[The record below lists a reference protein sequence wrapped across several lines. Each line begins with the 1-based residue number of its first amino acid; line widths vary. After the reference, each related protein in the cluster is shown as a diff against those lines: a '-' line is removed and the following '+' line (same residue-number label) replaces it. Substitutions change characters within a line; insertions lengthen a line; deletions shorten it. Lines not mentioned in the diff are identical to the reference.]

1 MTRVNNNTPK
11 PVSGSGGRTTIRPMY
26 GVFIRDQ
33 VATFR
38 AQISETIKD
47 TKAALKAGDPK
58 ATAIPGNFRLEG
70 TEWKKANAAVKD
82 LERAVKALKPV
93 FGNTGPGTVGDTSR
107 SNRTGG
113 SSGVLPG
120 PGPIAM
126 YGIVFRDDLTAYRS
140 SVNKNL
146 MDIRAAINNGGLKG
160 EAKAEAQKAVKYLEA
175 ALKDLSKASAT
186 WR

>member
-1 MTRVNNNTPK
+1 MTRVTGNPPK
-11 PVSGSGGRTTIRPMY
+11 PTGTGGRTTIRPMY

-38 AQISETIKD
+38 AQINQTIKD

-58 ATAIPGNFRLEG
+58 GTAIPGNFKLEG

-93 FGNTGPGTVGDTSR
+93 FGSTGPATVGDTSR

-113 SSGVLPG
+113 SGTTLPG

-146 MDIRAAINNGGLKG
+146 MDIRAAINNGALKG
-160 EAKAEAQKAVKYLEA
+160 EAKAEAQKAVKYLESA
-175 ALKDLSKASAT
+175 MKDLGRASSN
-186 WR
+186 WQ